1 MSSTTPVNEKWW
13 ERLPRIVGGWGFAIL
28 IFFKFP
34 FPEAHMEDGELVH
47 MDPGLLPWSIYVG
60 LILFSIGV
68 AHSTV
73 VGIVLGN
80 LTRAWSFVRR
90 GGKDRRDSTA
100 DAERGG
106 TQLREVSSPLP
117 KGPRRRSDSGHRK
130 P

>member
-1 MSSTTPVNEKWW
+1 MSSTREQWW
-13 ERLPRIVGGWGFAIL
+13 ERVPRIIGGWVFAIL

-34 FPEAHMEDGELVH
+34 FPEAHMENGELVH
-47 MDPGLLPWSIYVG
+47 LDPGLVPWGIYVG

-80 LTRAWSFVRR
+80 LMRAWSFVKR
-90 GGKDRRDSTA
+90 GGKDRRQIMEGPD
-100 DAERGG
+100 RGG
-106 TQLREVSSPLP
+106 TRQLVVM
-117 KGPRRRSDSGHRK
+117 RRRSDQSRE